1 MQYTKLSVAGC
12 AALMFGLI
20 ACSGEDGKDGVNGV
34 NGLNGADGASCEV
47 KSLKDES
54 GYKVLCGGDSVGVLL
69 NGKTG
74 ATGKQGVAGA
84 TGAKGDTGKTGES
97 CNAQVN
103 STKDGYDV
111 LCGGK
116 VVGTLKNGA
125 NGKDGTSCTTSTATD
140 GIVID
145 CNGTTTKITNGKD
158 GKTCSATTVKKD
170 GRNGIEMSC
179 DGQIVGTVWDG
190 QDATATGACTSTDKG
205 NGVYELNCGD
215 APTMTMYKAVCGVDP
230 YDPADKFCVLGKI
243 YDKCGTEKLAYK
255 VNTEFCENGKV
266 VPACIN
272 VKQVVDPYHPNDF
285 NVKVMGMRAPT
296 EDEFCL
302 NGFIMPKC
310 NGEEYGV
317 DQFCGKT
324 ADKTKD
330 SLMTYCARKSFL
342 EEEADAWLKFKAE
355 KEKEAAEA
363 AEINNEPNPYGELI
377 GRPIFDAEEVSGT
390 ISEYFGM
397 LNSKKLKGDEFCE
410 NYVRQAKCGTKTYK
424 TEEQFCDRRDN
435 KLYGMV
441 AVNGQLWMTENLA
454 FEYKLPKEV
463 ADGKASVGAD
473 INFADTAYQN
483 YASDIAA
490 AGRYYSWFSA
500 MGIDDVRY
508 QNNDALPDDWYD
520 DEDKDYKTYAGACP
534 AYWRLPTQDELD
546 AVIKAAASDSRIA
559 QKLNFVQSGYFNI
572 TFTPVTNDDN
582 DVIDYTT
589 NKTFTSSTKVFL
601 WTKDAYDAEKAVGL
615 VDISTFKFESY
626 DKNMALPIR
635 CVPNDY

>member
-1 MQYTKLSVAGC
+1 
-12 AALMFGLI
+12 
-20 ACSGEDGKDGVNGV
+20 
-34 NGLNGADGASCEV
+34 
-47 KSLKDES
+47 
-54 GYKVLCGGDSVGVLL
+54 
-69 NGKTG
+69 
-74 ATGKQGVAGA
+74 
-84 TGAKGDTGKTGES
+84 
-97 CNAQVN
+97 
-103 STKDGYDV
+103 
-111 LCGGK
+111 
-116 VVGTLKNGA
+116 
-125 NGKDGTSCTTSTATD
+125 
-140 GIVID
+140 
-145 CNGTTTKITNGKD
+145 
-158 GKTCSATTVKKD
+158 
-170 GRNGIEMSC
+170 
-179 DGQIVGTVWDG
+179 
-190 QDATATGACTSTDKG
+190 
-205 NGVYELNCGD
+205 
-215 APTMTMYKAVCGVDP
+215 
-230 YDPADKFCVLGKI
+230 
-243 YDKCGTEKLAYK
+243 
-255 VNTEFCENGKV
+255 V

-330 SLMTYCARKSFL
+330 SLMTYCARKSYL
-342 EEEADAWLKFKAE
+342 EEEADAWLKFKAK

-363 AEINNEPNPYGELI
+363 AEIDNEPNPYGELI

-410 NYVRQAKCGTKTYK
+410 NYVKQAKCGTKTYK

-500 MGIDDVRY
+500 IGIDDVRD
-508 QNNDALPDDWYD
+508 NAEAEDKVNKTALPKDWYND
-520 DEDKDYKTYAGACP
+520 VETGYVSDKNYKTIPGACP
-534 AYWRLPTQDELD
+534 EGWRLPTQVELD
-546 AVIKAAASDSRIA
+546 AVIRNAAKDNVIA
-559 QKLNFVQSGYFNI
+559 QKMNFVKSGYFNI

-601 WTKDAYDAEKAVGL
+601 WTADVDNDEGAVKAKGL
-615 VDISTFKFESY
+615 VDLSTYKFESY

-635 CVPNDY
+635 CVFDIPVIVDGDGDGDVDGDVEP

>member
-1 MQYTKLSVAGC
+1 
-12 AALMFGLI
+12 
-20 ACSGEDGKDGVNGV
+20 
-34 NGLNGADGASCEV
+34 
-47 KSLKDES
+47 
-54 GYKVLCGGDSVGVLL
+54 
-69 NGKTG
+69 
-74 ATGKQGVAGA
+74 
-84 TGAKGDTGKTGES
+84 
-97 CNAQVN
+97 
-103 STKDGYDV
+103 
-111 LCGGK
+111 
-116 VVGTLKNGA
+116 
-125 NGKDGTSCTTSTATD
+125 
-140 GIVID
+140 
-145 CNGTTTKITNGKD
+145 
-158 GKTCSATTVKKD
+158 
-170 GRNGIEMSC
+170 
-179 DGQIVGTVWDG
+179 
-190 QDATATGACTSTDKG
+190 
-205 NGVYELNCGD
+205 
-215 APTMTMYKAVCGVDP
+215 MYKAVCGVDP
-230 YDPADKFCVLGKI
+230 YDPADKFCVLGKL
-243 YDKCGTEKLAYK
+243 YDKCGTDKVAYK

-330 SLMTYCARKSFL
+330 SLMTYCARKSYL
-342 EEEADAWLKFKAE
+342 EEEADAWLKFKAK

-363 AEINNEPNPYGELI
+363 AAIEQEPNPYGDLI

-410 NYVRQAKCGTKTYK
+410 NYVKQAKCGTKTYK

-463 ADGKASVGAD
+463 TPGKASVGTD

-483 YASDIAA
+483 YASEIAA

-500 MGIDDVRY
+500 IGIDDVRFDEEEY
-508 QNNDALPDDWYD
+508 VNENALPADWYTD
-520 DEDKDYKTYAGACP
+520 LDKIYKTIPGACP
-534 AYWRLPTQDELD
+534 ADWRLPTQDELD
-546 AVIKAAASDSRIA
+546 AVLRLAAGDAVIA
-559 QKLNFVQSGYFNI
+559 QKLNFVQSGYYNI
-572 TFTPVTNDDN
+572 TFTPKPVTEEQQI
-582 DVIDYTT
+582 VEYTK
-589 NKTFTSSTKVFL
+589 NQDFTSSTKVFL
-601 WTKDAYDAEKAVGL
+601 WTADVDNDEGAVKAKGL

-626 DKNMALPIR
+626 DKNMALPVR
-635 CVPNDY
+635 CVYIDD

>member
-1 MQYTKLSVAGC
+1 
-12 AALMFGLI
+12 
-20 ACSGEDGKDGVNGV
+20 
-34 NGLNGADGASCEV
+34 
-47 KSLKDES
+47 
-54 GYKVLCGGDSVGVLL
+54 
-69 NGKTG
+69 
-74 ATGKQGVAGA
+74 
-84 TGAKGDTGKTGES
+84 
-97 CNAQVN
+97 
-103 STKDGYDV
+103 
-111 LCGGK
+111 
-116 VVGTLKNGA
+116 
-125 NGKDGTSCTTSTATD
+125 
-140 GIVID
+140 
-145 CNGTTTKITNGKD
+145 
-158 GKTCSATTVKKD
+158 
-170 GRNGIEMSC
+170 
-179 DGQIVGTVWDG
+179 
-190 QDATATGACTSTDKG
+190 
-205 NGVYELNCGD
+205 
-215 APTMTMYKAVCGVDP
+215 MYKAVCGVDP

-534 AYWRLPTQDELD
+534 ADWRLPTQDELD

-589 NKTFTSSTKVFL
+589 NKTFTSPTKVFL

-635 CVPNDY
+635 CVPMDY